1 MALRARSVGPSL
13 AELPPDA
20 LVRVEDV
27 AHSLCASPRTVWR
40 AGIPFVEITPRVK
53 RFRVR
58 DVRAWIEAHVRG
70 VA

>member
-27 AHSLCASPRTVWR
+27 AHSLCAILTVSSS
-40 AGIPFVEITPRVK
+40 
-53 RFRVR
+53 
-58 DVRAWIEAHVRG
+58 
-70 VA
+70 